1 MNTETTPLR
10 TSGSGGDVAPAAGL
24 NSLAEE
30 TFAKASAALDAGDY
44 QHGANLAYQA
54 AVQAVLEAA
63 GRLGMPSDTREELK
77 AVVHKL
83 DGFDP
88 ETAWQAYLADPTTTI
103 DLPLHSGYFI
113 VAESFKEHA
122 EIPRE
127 VQRQDTERY
136 WQPDEYARF
145 LEPVRDLIRLIR
157 HNETE
162 RQSNEPRRTFSRS

>member
-1 MNTETTPLR
+1 MNTQTTPLR
-10 TSGSGGDVAPAAGL
+10 TVGPGGDVAPALGS

-54 AVQAVLEAA
+54 AVQAVREAA
-63 GRLGMPSDTREELK
+63 DRLGMPSDTREELK

-88 ETAWQAYLADPTTTI
+88 EAAWQAYLADPTTTI
-103 DLPLHSGYFI
+103 ALPLHSGYFG

-122 EIPRE
+122 EIPLE
-127 VQRQDTERY
+127 VQARDTERY
-136 WQPDEYARF
+136 WQPEEYAIF
-145 LEPVRDLIRLIR
+145 LDPVRELIGLIL
-157 HNETE
+157 HNETGAAIK
-162 RQSNEPRRTFSRS
+162 